1 VFVAIIFAL
10 VIVGSIIFHFWSP
23 WWWTPVASNWGN
35 IDDNIILSF
44 WVTGTVFVVVCLFMA
59 YCVWRYRYRP
69 DRKAEYKP
77 EDKKLEFRLT
87 LITALGV
94 AALLAPGL
102 VTWNQ
107 YISVPKDAMK
117 IEVLA
122 YQWGWNFRLPG
133 NDGALGTTSVSLIS
147 DENPYGLNP
156 EDPNS
161 KDDIL
166 VMDADLHLKINQ
178 TVKIELRSLDVL
190 HNFYIPQFRAK
201 MDMIPGIISYYWFIP
216 EKKGDFEILCAEY
229 CGLGHY
235 VMRGRVLVD
244 DEKDYSNWLARQI
257 TYEKMLDEYKDN
269 KIEAKSADSSS
280 GGYAPPVE
288 HIPAKEA
295 PEQELYHAKSF
306 WTKWVFSQDAK
317 VIGVQYALT
326 ATAIGLVGLVLSW
339 GMRLQLGFLP
349 IRDYAWNDYGNLPS
363 YCFIP
368 GRIWKLS
375 YSFDGWST
383 RYGFS
388 ICQYG

>member
-1 VFVAIIFAL
+1 MFVAIIFVL
-10 VIVGSIIFHFWSP
+10 VIIASIIFHFWSP
-23 WWWTPVASNWGN
+23 WWWTPVASNWGS

-77 EDKKLEFRLT
+77 EDKKLEVRLT

-102 VTWNQ
+102 MVWNK
-107 YISVPKDAMK
+107 YISVPKDAVK

-178 TVKIELRSLDVL
+178 PVKVELRSLDVL

-201 MDMIPGIISYYWFIP
+201 MDMLPGIITYYWFTP
-216 EKKGDFEILCAEY
+216 DKKRRFRNSLC
-229 CGLGHY
+229 
-235 VMRGRVLVD
+235 RVL
-244 DEKDYSNWLARQI
+244 R
-257 TYEKMLDEYKDN
+257 
-269 KIEAKSADSSS
+269 
-280 GGYAPPVE
+280 
-288 HIPAKEA
+288 H
-295 PEQELYHAKSF
+295 
-306 WTKWVFSQDAK
+306 
-317 VIGVQYALT
+317 
-326 ATAIGLVGLVLSW
+326 
-339 GMRLQLGFLP
+339 
-349 IRDYAWNDYGNLPS
+349 
-363 YCFIP
+363 
-368 GRIWKLS
+368 
-375 YSFDGWST
+375 
-383 RYGFS
+383 
-388 ICQYG
+388 